1 MDGSIIMIKKILLL
15 LAILGPF
22 ITYFFYTKFLKM
34 SGKKYPIKTLSI
46 ISLILVVISLGSLRF
61 YDNYLPNLTEPNVS
75 LKPFDVLVIQLNSLQ
90 RNNIPFND
98 AGIEQVWKFAHP
110 NNKKITGP
118 LENFKKMIYSEN
130 YKMLIKHENSEIT
143 ILSENNNVS
152 IYKVNILSDNKK
164 KYSYIW
170 QIEKVIQDGDLKNC
184 WMTTSV
190 SSPEYLGE
198 II

>member
-1 MDGSIIMIKKILLL
+1 MIKKFIILFSI
-15 LAILGPF
+15 LAPF
-22 ITYFFYTKFLKM
+22 ISYFFYIKLTKVKN
-34 SGKKYPIKTLSI
+34 KKYPLKFLSI
-46 ISLILVVISLGSLRF
+46 ISVVLIVLSLGYLRF
-61 YDNYLPNLTEPNVS
+61 YDNYSPNLTKPNIS
-75 LKPFDVLVIQLNSLQ
+75 LKPIEVLTIQLNSLQ

-110 NNKKITGP
+110 SNKKITGP
-118 LENFKKMIYSEN
+118 FEKFKKMIYSES
-130 YKMLIKHENSEIT
+130 YKILIGHENSDIT
-143 ILSENNNVS
+143 ILSEDLNKS
-152 IYKVNILSDNKK
+152 IYKVFILSSDKK

-170 QIEKVIQDGDLKNC
+170 QIEKVNQEGDLKNC